1 MQTQLIAFDELK
13 NYYFIIENEPDD
25 TQLMMLSAE
34 ESAGLSLYVHHE
46 TKFQEVT
53 ILFNPSLL
61 KGWMAEFQEIVR
73 LRCLSSNLFDLTILD
88 EAQ

>member
-1 MQTQLIAFDELK
+1 MQTQLIAFDQLK
-13 NYYFIIENEPDD
+13 KFYFIIENEPDE
-25 TQLMMLSAE
+25 TQLMMLSA

-46 TKFQEVT
+46 TEFQEVT

-61 KGWMAEFQEIVR
+61 KEWLAAFQEIVR
-73 LRCLSSNLFDLTILD
+73 LRCLSSNLLNLTILD